1 VKSPTLRKE
10 NVPLAAFLGALIC
23 GLGHIILGYTKRGI
37 MILVGAAIVGTVS
50 AFIIPWPYT
59 LIMISPYWGW
69 ALYDLAKIV
78 GRNTNTSDN
87 Y

>member
-1 VKSPTLRKE
+1 
-10 NVPLAAFLGALIC
+10 
-23 GLGHIILGYTKRGI
+23 